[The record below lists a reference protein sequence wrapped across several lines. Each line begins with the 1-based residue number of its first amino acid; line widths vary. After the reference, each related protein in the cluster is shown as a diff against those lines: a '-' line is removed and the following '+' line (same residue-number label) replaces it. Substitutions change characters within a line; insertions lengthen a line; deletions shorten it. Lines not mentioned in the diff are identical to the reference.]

1 MHRAAFIPTLLAL
14 LAAAPVTANTGEMS
28 VATFLSKADALRAQ
42 GIMALGSSDMKLL
55 RAEGQAAGK
64 AYSER
69 LKQERAA
76 GKPSSC
82 APKGGKIGSDQLLG
96 HLRTYPAER
105 RASINMKAAM
115 ADYFIKTYP
124 CTR

>member
-1 MHRAAFIPTLLAL
+1 MRRLALFAVL
-14 LAAAPVTANTGEMS
+14 LAAPAAAATGDMS
-28 VATFLSKADALRAQ
+28 VAAFLSKADALKAK
-42 GIMALGSSDMKLL
+42 GLLALGSPDIKLL
-55 RAEGQAAGK
+55 RAEGQAAGM

-82 APKGGKIGSDQLLG
+82 PPKGSRMGSDQLLG

-105 RASINMKAAM
+105 RGSISMKTAM

-124 CTR
+124 CR